1 MHHITTYF
9 FGWTPNGFHLKKY
22 EKVKKKKENSLSRVL
37 DLVFSLINTL
47 YL

>member
-1 MHHITTYF
+1 MHHITTF
-9 FGWTPNGFHLKKY
+9 FLGWTPNGFHLNKY